1 MTIASID
8 IGTNTVLLLIADVD
22 SSTSKII
29 TLCNEYSMPRIGQGT
44 KQTGVIS
51 QNRLNLLYDVLKEYK
66 IIINSYY
73 CDKVILTGT
82 NAFRM
87 AKNTPEIT
95 REINKLF
102 NFDLNVISGEDEAEY
117 AYYGTISDLDD
128 NFFSM
133 VIDIGGSSTEVIIG
147 KGKRIISK
155 NSLQLGSVSATEQIL
170 KNSPPLK
177 TEIENLRK
185 EIKILFAALDHKNIP
200 GQVIAIAGTATT
212 LACMKSGLKEFEE
225 NKVDKSIITIQDMK
239 NIIGEVI
246 FLTPAEI
253 LDKCGPVMRGRE
265 DIIFAGAFILYQ
277 FMQHFEIENIAVSTR
292 GIRYGAIVKYL
303 TNLN

>member
-8 IGTNTVLLLIADVD
+8 IGTNTVLLLIAEVD
-22 SSTSKII
+22 PSTSKII
-29 TLCNEYSMPRIGQGT
+29 TLRNEYRMPRIGQGT
-44 KQTGVIS
+44 KQTGIIS
-51 QNRLNLLYDVLKEYK
+51 QNRLNLLYDVLNEYNT
-66 IIINSYY
+66 IINNYD

-87 AKNTPEIT
+87 ASNTLDI
-95 REINKLF
+95 INGIKKS
-102 NFDLNVISGEDEAEY
+102 FDYDIKVISGQDEAEY
-117 AYYGTISDLDD
+117 AYYGAISDLDD
-128 NFFSM
+128 NSFSM

-147 KGKRIISK
+147 ESKRIISK

-185 EIKILFAALDHKNIP
+185 EIKFLFSSLDHNNIP
-200 GQVIAIAGTATT
+200 AQVIAIAGTATT

-225 NKVDKSIITIQDMK
+225 ERVHKSIITIQDMK
-239 NIIGEVI
+239 NIIGELSS
-246 FLTPAEI
+246 LTTTEI
-253 LDKCGPVMRGRE
+253 LVKYGPVMKGRD
-265 DIIFAGAFILYQ
+265 DIILAGVFILYQ
-277 FMQHFEIENIAVSTR
+277 FMQHFGIDSAIVSTR

-303 TNLN
+303 ESSI